1 MHKNIYLINLIYYL
15 LYIMSKTEISIEEIF
30 ELIGILHKENVE
42 LKECCNDP
50 SPIQPIK
57 QIGLQLVGALRK
69 ENAELKKCCNSSPS
83 PRSPSSNFFK
93 SIFNKTGKPTQPL
106 SLSSP
111 VEEGKSL
118 KENARGTRK
127 KSRRTKRRGRKP
139 TRTKRRRRKK
149 RRGKKSKS
157 TRR

>member
-1 MHKNIYLINLIYYL
+1 
-15 LYIMSKTEISIEEIF
+15 MSKNEISIEELF
-30 ELIGILHKENVE
+30 ELIGILHKENIE
-42 LKECCNDP
+42 LKECCNVP

-69 ENAELKKCCNSSPS
+69 ENAELKKCCNKSQPQPSLSSPRVPS
-83 PRSPSSNFFK
+83 PNFFK
-93 SIFNKTGKPTQPL
+93 SIFNKKGKSTQPL

-127 KSRRTKRRGRKP
+127 KSRRAKRRGRKP
-139 TRTKRRRRKK
+139 ARTKRRRGKK

-157 TRR
+157 SRR